1 MAQKLLSAGAKPAW
15 GQGGPKPPTPRTPLV
30 AKGKEEE
37 KKGKRGNKKREEE
50 ERTPLGLGL
59 ALPLHDVV

>member
-1 MAQKLLSAGAKPAW
+1 
-15 GQGGPKPPTPRTPLV
+15 LV